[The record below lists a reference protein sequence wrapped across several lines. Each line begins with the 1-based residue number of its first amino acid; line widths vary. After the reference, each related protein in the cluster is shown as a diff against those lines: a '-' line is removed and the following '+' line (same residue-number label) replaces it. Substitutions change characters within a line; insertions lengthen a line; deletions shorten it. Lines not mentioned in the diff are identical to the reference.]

1 MFDTIPYKTES
12 YAFCYVLL
20 LVMIFIDIII
30 KPERIPNTLKPKTTQ
45 FSYQNKAKVNVQSSM
60 RFMLKCV

>member
-30 KPERIPNTLKPKTTQ
+30 KPERIPNTLKPKTT
-45 FSYQNKAKVNVQSSM
+45 
-60 RFMLKCV
+60 